1 MADRYQ
7 HRRKTTSGIAPTTL
21 LVGEF
26 ATNLADGQVWVG
38 QADGSP
44 KPLAEMAA
52 VAAGMR
58 AIIGAT
64 IAQGSNVSLDVNPTT
79 GVVTISA
86 TGGGGGGGFRR
97 GIRLGFIGTSLIQN
111 NIQSSS
117 SQVSHSSRGWISWA
131 RFFSRGR
138 FFTPVWYDPSVY
150 SGWEPG
156 GVAGAT
162 RYFRGLNA
170 GVSGQTIA
178 QIAARKEFLAAAVDC
193 DMIVIDGGTNDIDTL
208 TATEIQDAREALAEY
223 FLGLGI
229 PVVLLPILARST
241 AQWPG
246 GDVKRQ
252 KAAWIN
258 QRSRD
263 FCKGREACWLYD
275 WNQPWADLTG
285 SYVVPKAGY
294 SNDGLHK
301 APPGGVAVGE
311 DFANFLADILPPA
324 QPRVWAQDDQ
334 YSAANNPFG
343 NLLSNPFCLGTG
355 GSLTGATGVVANNM
369 RIELVSGGG
378 AVVGSKEARADG
390 RGEYQVIT
398 ITPGSTDTTARFRT
412 ANADMATTFPVDT
425 WLQAS
430 CEVEI
435 SAHAYIRGVTL
446 TLWDV
451 TGGVTVSDMSPD
463 QYTTPAVR
471 WPNRTYKGLLE
482 TPAIRV
488 STANPTFRWRVDIVL
503 GNTTEGASGDLVV
516 KVGAVEFRPVEDP
529 RGLVGYTAG

>member
-7 HRRKTTSGIAPTTL
+7 HRRKTTSGVAPTTL

-44 KPLAEMAA
+44 QPLTEMAA

-58 AIIGAT
+58 AIIGAM

-86 TGGGGGGGFRR
+86 AGGGGGGGFRR
-97 GIRLGFIGTSLIQN
+97 GVRLGFIGTSLIQN

-150 SGWEPG
+150 TGWEPG
-156 GVAGAT
+156 QVEGAT

-170 GVSGQTIA
+170 GVSGQTIV

-193 DMIVIDGGTNDIDTL
+193 DMIVIDGGTNDIATL
-208 TATEIQDAREALAEY
+208 TATEIQDAREAIAEY
-223 FLGLGI
+223 YLGLGI
-229 PVVLLPILARST
+229 PVVLLPILARSI

-275 WNQPWADLTG
+275 WNGAWADLTG

-355 GSLTGATGVVANNM
+355 GSVTGATGTVANNM
-369 RIELVSGGG
+369 RIELVSGDG

-471 WPNRTYKGLLE
+471 WPDRTYQGLLE

-516 KVGAVEFRPVEDP
+516 KIGAVEFRPVEDP
-529 RGLVGYTAG
+529 RALVGYTAG